1 MNSVSYSKT
10 KHVEIGG
17 VRYEITVVPY
27 TEHMYRATWF
37 CLVCDEEGAWAPV
50 SLEVAQAI
58 ESATVGVEVHHS
70 FCHGPG
76 SVARMPR

>member
-1 MNSVSYSKT
+1 MTSVSYSKT

-37 CLVCDEEGAWAPV
+37 CLVCDEEALW
-50 SLEVAQAI
+50 
-58 ESATVGVEVHHS
+58 H
-70 FCHGPG
+70 
-76 SVARMPR
+76 R